1 MIRLRGKPFGPG
13 FALGSASILRAADG
27 IPMLPAGLVS
37 KLARFPRNMPI
48 EPMEVILVAEDYAA
62 AASLSLPW
70 AKVVGIAAAH
80 VDPEVQPTGITAVVG
95 IENLMESVPDGAL
108 LLIDGDRGVVLVDP
122 DGTALAAYQA
132 ERERIAPRRRI
143 YLDYAH
149 QPART
154 WDGREIH
161 VLAQVRTL
169 EEVETAVGNG
179 ADSLYVPA
187 NTPLL
192 PAAATDE
199 EQYEYLQQLAEASA
213 GKPVSFCGDTQ
224 TFSTSALLRVAN
236 RMDLTLVAPLEYGIA
251 GFANMRNAIQ
261 ETRIALL
268 EEVIGFADI
277 RIAGTTTLGRDIPD
291 GLAQYAIE
299 RVVVESS
306 EPGALA
312 HSDTQNWLDG
322 ITSEAAGM
330 LLPVEM
336 VLPDA
341 AGPDLE
347 TALGLGVV
355 GLIVHPQEVQAIK
368 ERVRTLDVS
377 ACRETLYAR

>member
-27 IPMLPAGLVS
+27 IPMLPAGLVA
-37 KLARFPRNMPI
+37 KLARSPRNVPI
-48 EPMEVILVAEDYAA
+48 EPMEVILVADDYAA

-70 AKVVGIAAAH
+70 ARVVGIAAAH
-80 VDPEVQPTGITAVVG
+80 VDTEAQPAGITAVVG
-95 IENLMESVPDGAL
+95 IENLMESVPENAL

-187 NTPLL
+187 DTPLL
-192 PAAATDE
+192 PAAASDD
-199 EQYEYLQQLAEASA
+199 EQYEHLQQLAEASV
-213 GKPVSFCGDTQ
+213 GKPVSLLGDAQ
-224 TFSTSALLRVAN
+224 TLSTSALLRVAN
-236 RMDLTLVAPLEYGIA
+236 RIELTLVAPLEYGA
-251 GFANMRNAIQ
+251 VGFTNLRDYIQ

-268 EEVIGFADI
+268 EEVIGYTDI
-277 RIAGTTTLGRDIPD
+277 RLAGATALGEHVPD

-299 RVVVESS
+299 RVVVEMS

-312 HSDTQNWLDG
+312 NSDAQGWLDG
-322 ITSEAAGM
+322 ITSAAAGM
-330 LLPVEM
+330 LLPVEI

-355 GLIVHPQEVQAIK
+355 GLIVHPQEVQATK
-368 ERVRTLDVS
+368 ERVRLLDIS
-377 ACRETLYAR
+377 ACREALYAR